1 MTVASKRRPVESQTA
16 LELNIEGGG
25 NNTHPIIMEKELK
38 ERKEI
43 IIVKK
48 KGFGF
53 SLSCGT
59 FLWLRNRYTH
69 THTHA
74 CSTNKTHFANLQDS
88 RFNKQKRNEMGN
100 VNSC

>member
-1 MTVASKRRPVESQTA
+1 
-16 LELNIEGGG
+16 
-25 NNTHPIIMEKELK
+25 MEKELK

-48 KGFGF
+48 KLFW
-53 SLSCGT
+53 
-59 FLWLRNRYTH
+59 FLALLRNIFMVAQPIH

-88 RFNKQKRNEMGN
+88 RFSKQKRNEMGN

>member
-69 THTHA
+69 THTR
-74 CSTNKTHFANLQDS
+74 LQH
-88 RFNKQKRNEMGN
+88 KQDALCKLTRLSFQQAEKKRDGKRE
-100 VNSC
+100 